1 MAKYIPN
8 KPFTRLV
15 AQTEAKPL
23 VDTVLTDTFALAKRY
38 VPVRAPRKYD
48 RRPTGRLK
56 RSLKKTGPRV
66 LVNSVKG
73 NIGSKLPSAA
83 SVHDGAE
90 PHRIVA
96 RTKPNLFFFWE
107 QKGEVFSGTAV
118 NHPGVRRFA
127 RTQYLYLPLAI
138 VGRRNNFIV
147 QRLTPGTPSPL
158 P

>member
-1 MAKYIPN
+1 MAKYFPN

-23 VDTVLTDTFALAKRY
+23 VDRVLTETFALSKRY

-73 NIGSKLPSAA
+73 NVGSRLPFAI
-83 SVHDGAE
+83 SVHDGAG

-96 RTKPNLFFFWE
+96 RSKPRLFFFWE
-107 QKGEVFSGTAV
+107 NAGRVFSGDAV

-127 RTQYLYLPLAI
+127 RTQYLYLPLAA
-138 VGRRNNFIV
+138 VGRRHGFIV
-147 QRLTPGTPSPL
+147 RRLTPGSASPL